1 MDIEKIKKQR
11 EKLLQKANE
20 ELKDELIPSVIKDKE
35 ESGIEDGILA
45 ILFDELGSNSDEAF
59 GEFFFSPVI
68 TDEDEVQYFNCVIVL
83 TQDIDKDK
91 LPLLYEAFAYI
102 NFYIPYGAFAI
113 DADHE
118 SIVYR
123 YTQALP
129 IRMKDEDLYAQI
141 QIAMG
146 NAISMADSNINLVLS
161 LEDGTM
167 DLEDVRDVFITSGDE
182 E

>member
-1 MDIEKIKKQR
+1 MDKEKIRQQR
-11 EKLLQKANE
+11 EKLLQRANE
-20 ELKDELIPSVIKDKE
+20 ELKDELIPSVLKDKE
-35 ESGIEDGILA
+35 ESGIEDGELA
-45 ILFDELGSNSDEAF
+45 ILFDELGLNDDEAF
-59 GEFFFSPVI
+59 GAFVFSPVI
-68 TDEDEVQYFNCVIVL
+68 TDDDEVQYFNCVIVL
-83 TQDIDKDK
+83 TQDIDREK

-102 NFYIPYGAFAI
+102 NFYIPYGSFAI
-113 DADHE
+113 DGDNE

-167 DLEDVRDVFITSGDE
+167 DLEDVRDIFISSGDE